1 MISLAKRAVILV
13 VEDDVL
19 LRMDAAEMIAAGEFD
34 VIEAANA
41 DEAIAILETRLDI
54 TAVFTDIQM
63 PGSMDGLRLA
73 AAVRDRWP
81 PIKIV
86 VTSGHMQV
94 DPSELPDGGMFFAK
108 PYQQEELATT
118 FRELAA
124 GA

>member
-1 MISLAKRAVILV
+1 MPDPISVLV
-13 VEDDVL
+13 VED
-19 LRMDAAEMIAAGEFD
+19 
-34 VIEAANA
+34 EAL
-41 DEAIAILETRLDI
+41 IRLDI
-54 TAVFTDIQM
+54 TDYLDRQGFRVFAAAHAAEAIEILEREPAISIMFTDIQM